1 MNTIAAISTGNSP
14 GGIGVIRISGEKAFE
29 VADAVFR
36 ASSGKK
42 AAELEGYR
50 ALFGKVF
57 DEDGEFDEAVLLVFR
72 APHSYTG
79 ENIVEISVHGGLF
92 NQRRTLE
99 AALKQGAVRAAAGE
113 FTKRAF
119 VNGKMDLTKAEGVA
133 GIINAQG
140 KRAEQLSFSALSGKL
155 GSKISEI
162 RKPLVRA
169 SAALAA
175 WVDFPDD
182 EISELSENELAEII
196 KNAEKSLSVLLKN
209 RENGRVFTEGVRT
222 AILGKPNAG
231 KSTLMNALSGFD
243 RSIVSE
249 IAGTTRDEITEK
261 VSLGGIVLSL
271 TDTAG
276 LRETSDVIERI
287 GVDRAMKNAENSDLI
302 LAVFDGARE
311 LSEEDER
318 LFELCRKKPCIALVN
333 KSDLKQ
339 KIDKKRLETKFSKVV
354 EISAEKETG
363 IEALEKA
370 VLAVLNAAEID
381 TNEGNLIND
390 RQYDCVKRAVE
401 LLKKANEALLCGTT
415 LDAVNVLLDDAV
427 AELLV
432 LTGEKASDAVV
443 SEIFSAF
450 CVGK

>member
-14 GGIGVIRISGEKAFE
+14 GGIGVIRISGENAFKI
-29 VADAVFR
+29 ADAVFR

-79 ENIVEISVHGGLF
+79 ENIAEISVHGGLF

-99 AALKQGAVRAAAGE
+99 AVLKQGAVRAAAGE

-119 VNGKMDLTKAEGVA
+119 VNGKIDLTKAEGVA

-209 RENGRVFTEGVRT
+209 RESGRVFTEGVRT

-276 LRETSDVIERI
+276 LRETSDEIERI

-318 LFELCRKKPCIALVN
+318 LFELCREKPCIALVN
-333 KSDLKQ
+333 KSDLTQ
-339 KIDKKRLETKFSKVV
+339 KIDKKRLEAEFSKVV

-363 IEALEKA
+363 IETLEKA

-401 LLKKANEALLCGTT
+401 LLKRANEALLCGTT

>member
-14 GGIGVIRISGEKAFE
+14 GGIGVIRISGENAFKI
-29 VADAVFR
+29 ADAVFR

-79 ENIVEISVHGGLF
+79 ENIAEISVHGGLF

-99 AALKQGAVRAAAGE
+99 AVLKQGAVRAAAGE

-119 VNGKMDLTKAEGVA
+119 VNGKIDLTKAEGVA

-209 RENGRVFTEGVRT
+209 RESGRVFTEGVRT

-318 LFELCRKKPCIALVN
+318 LFELCREKPCIALVN
-333 KSDLKQ
+333 KSDLTQ
-339 KIDKKRLETKFSKVV
+339 KIDKKRLETEFSKVV

-363 IEALEKA
+363 IETLEKA
-370 VLAVLNAAEID
+370 VLGVLNAAEID

-401 LLKKANEALLCGTT
+401 LLKRANEALLCGTT

>member
-14 GGIGVIRISGEKAFE
+14 GGIGVIRISGENAFKI
-29 VADAVFR
+29 ADAVFR

-79 ENIVEISVHGGLF
+79 ENIAEISVHGGLF

-99 AALKQGAVRAAAGE
+99 AVLKQGAVRAAAGE

-119 VNGKMDLTKAEGVA
+119 VNGKIDLTKAEGVA

-209 RENGRVFTEGVRT
+209 RESGRVFTEGVRT

-318 LFELCRKKPCIALVN
+318 LFELCREKPCIALVN
-333 KSDLKQ
+333 KSDLTQ
-339 KIDKKRLETKFSKVV
+339 KIDKKRLETEFSKVV

-363 IEALEKA
+363 IETLEKA

-401 LLKKANEALLCGTT
+401 LLKRANEALLCGTT

>member
-14 GGIGVIRISGEKAFE
+14 GGIGVIRISGENAFKI
-29 VADAVFR
+29 ADAVFR

-79 ENIVEISVHGGLF
+79 ENIAEISVHGGLF

-99 AALKQGAVRAAAGE
+99 AVLKQGAVRAAAGE

-119 VNGKMDLTKAEGVA
+119 VNGKIDLTKAEGVA

-209 RENGRVFTEGVRT
+209 RESGRVFTEGVRT

-276 LRETSDVIERI
+276 LRETSDEIERI
-287 GVDRAMKNAENSDLI
+287 GVDRAMKNAESSDLI

-318 LFELCRKKPCIALVN
+318 LFELCREKPCIALVN
-333 KSDLKQ
+333 KSDLTQ
-339 KIDKKRLETKFSKVV
+339 KIDKKRLETEFSKVV

-363 IEALEKA
+363 IETLEKA

-401 LLKKANEALLCGTT
+401 LLKRANEALLCGTT